1 MERKALDW
9 GILFMSVI
17 LKQPDDRLCRTDI
30 TALQVCT
37 DLVVLLGCRKTD
49 RCLVSA
55 FVNILVDGFAGLDGG
70 ANLNV
75 DVGVVLEAEITSW
88 LLILRVTD
96 WPLSWRGQTE

>member
-1 MERKALDW
+1 
-9 GILFMSVI
+9 MSVI

-37 DLVVLLGCRKTD
+37 DLVVLLGCRETD

-75 DVGVVLEAEITSW
+75 DVGVVLEAEIRAVRNDPRVVNQN
-88 LLILRVTD
+88 LLVVD
-96 WPLSWRGQTE
+96 PAGN

>member
-1 MERKALDW
+1 
-9 GILFMSVI
+9 MSVI

-75 DVGVVLEAEITSW
+75 DVGVVLETEIRAVRNDPVAVNQN
-88 LLILRVTD
+88 LLVVD
-96 WPLSWRGQTE
+96 PAGN